1 MVFRRKK
8 NKNFRNNQSKSSII
22 DHSCASLNF
31 LSIYLI
37 VNKAKIP
44 SLVYHHW
51 QFLSMYRSI
60 FSHQRSKNASIID
73 SILHLSF
80 ILHARIDR
88 NNFLSSKRKNSIAK
102 TQSMRQFHP
111 HNTYLSIFFLFLLT
125 KRSTMYI
132 PNSRWW
138 ILHAANR
145 GWITLGCDRNRFQGN
160 WYRLRAINNVHAS
173 TNRGGIEDIR
183 PGVGQF
189 LDRDYTHVGT
199 ICEQHRARIVR
210 DAWAWTVLVFGLVS
224 RSCSISNIVNF
235 LHEHFVELMFL
246 FIGSWSLWGLVE
258 YTRYMVKKW
267 NSKFEV
273 FIIIIIA
280 DRKSLLWPMLKP
292 ILENRIPLRV
302 FNYFDKSVLFQSYDW
317 NFLNWTKISTTL
329 ENKELIS
336 TDLPFDS
343 SIVSLK
349 ISPSLRL
356 LNTCLDGL
364 TSKEE
369 KEERSTIFR

>member
-132 PNSRWW
+132 PNSRTRPFEGGLLLVV
-138 ILHAANR
+138 IETDFKGIDIGYVPLITSTRRQTEAELRISGLASANSLTGTTHMSVQFANNIGQGSSVTHEFGPSSSLDWFR
-145 GWITLGCDRNRFQGN
+145 GRVPSPT
-160 WYRLRAINNVHAS
+160 S
-173 TNRGGIEDIR
+173 
-183 PGVGQF
+183 
-189 LDRDYTHVGT
+189 
-199 ICEQHRARIVR
+199 
-210 DAWAWTVLVFGLVS
+210 
-224 RSCSISNIVNF
+224 SISSTSI
-235 LHEHFVELMFL
+235 
-246 FIGSWSLWGLVE
+246 SW
-258 YTRYMVKKW
+258 
-267 NSKFEV
+267 N
-273 FIIIIIA
+273 
-280 DRKSLLWPMLKP
+280 
-292 ILENRIPLRV
+292 
-302 FNYFDKSVLFQSYDW
+302 
-317 NFLNWTKISTTL
+317 
-329 ENKELIS
+329 
-336 TDLPFDS
+336 
-343 SIVSLK
+343 
-349 ISPSLRL
+349 
-356 LNTCLDGL
+356 
-364 TSKEE
+364 
-369 KEERSTIFR
+369 